1 MDAQL
6 TARAPKANRSKAKD
20 DKPPGFSTDIV
31 EECLRKYATP
41 ADREKL
47 KDLKPFMFAA
57 LPESVL
63 RAMQLSERLIQA
75 HSETTKT
82 LSRWL
87 VNYSAARGASGS
99 GGGDDDDD
107 DDDDALPSKR
117 SKSPD
122 YAYRTEAVPA
132 EKLLRAT
139 RGCKLGA
146 NCCPRPFADR
156 ATRGRAETRDPGKAP
171 ALRDEPSP
179 GEKRT
184 GEGPSPVG
192 SRTGSAVSRGR
203 SDKGPGALP
212 AALALDRTASS

>member
-107 DDDDALPSKR
+107 DDDDDALPSKR

-122 YAYRTEAVPA
+122 TPDRTGVLAKSCFA
-132 EKLLRAT
+132 LLGVQAGAT
-139 RGCKLGA
+139 
-146 NCCPRPFADR
+146 CCPRLSRTERREVELKRAIPVRHLPCETSLPRERNEQGRVQDR
-156 ATRGRAETRDPGKAP
+156 GTSSKTVGARRDPAERRHKQT
-171 ALRDEPSP
+171 LR
-179 GEKRT
+179 
-184 GEGPSPVG
+184 
-192 SRTGSAVSRGR
+192 
-203 SDKGPGALP
+203 L
-212 AALALDRTASS
+212 